1 MCSKVPQSPASK
13 FNIKTGRPK
22 DSSPSLTERS
32 LTPGGKNMTVEST
45 QQLISRLALFR
56 PGLHTDGIAPRE
68 KRSPG
73 TMTGNTL
80 GGPMIFEPDLFILL
94 R

>member
-1 MCSKVPQSPASK
+1 
-13 FNIKTGRPK
+13 
-22 DSSPSLTERS
+22 
-32 LTPGGKNMTVEST
+32 MTVEST